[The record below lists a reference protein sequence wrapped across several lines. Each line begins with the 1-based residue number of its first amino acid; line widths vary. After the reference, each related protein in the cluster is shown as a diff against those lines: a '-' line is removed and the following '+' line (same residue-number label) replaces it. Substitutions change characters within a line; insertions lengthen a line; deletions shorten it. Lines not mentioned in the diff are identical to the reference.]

1 MWLFDCAG
9 TIALNLRV
17 VQGSVVLI
25 QFLVCGCGAKFTE
38 GRQWD
43 LGIHGFQYHWQV
55 LKPIPL
61 QIPRDHCVFSL
72 LVYGGEKDFFEFDES
87 Y

>member
-1 MWLFDCAG
+1 M
-9 TIALNLRV
+9 
-17 VQGSVVLI
+17 
-25 QFLVCGCGAKFTE
+25 E

-43 LGIHGFQYHWQV
+43 LGIRGFWYLWQV

-72 LVYGGEKDFFEFDES
+72 LVYGGEKDFFKFDES